1 MVRQNLVK
9 VVADE
14 PPDRDVDLGLPQ
26 EAPIV
31 NDAQEKPSQ
40 HQPKRSLR
48 INPRPAVVV
57 AVEARHFAPKPGE
70 IQHPIDLGEDVIVG
84 DKLA

>member
-48 INPRPAVVV
+48 INPGPAVVV

-70 IQHPIDLGEDVIVG
+70 IQHPIDQRM
-84 DKLA
+84 